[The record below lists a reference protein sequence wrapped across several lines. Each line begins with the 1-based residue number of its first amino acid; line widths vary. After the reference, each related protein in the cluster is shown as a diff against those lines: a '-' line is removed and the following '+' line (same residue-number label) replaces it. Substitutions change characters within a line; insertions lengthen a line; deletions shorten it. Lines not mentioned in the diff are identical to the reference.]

1 MRALSSLS
9 TQKKTIHPRG
19 RERRGKIRTTA
30 RQTLS
35 LSLSPF
41 SLSIIIIKAN
51 CAESICT
58 EFTRRRTLFYRNAR
72 SGEEEEEEEE
82 EDGEIQKLQNNNNN
96 NKTHRIRTRSVKT
109 RSPRLQPQPRAVV
122 CCSDSTRFGLV
133 AAFLFSLFFSRDDD
147 DDDEKSDSLSLS
159 LWTTTTTRRWRRARI
174 ALLRYFIPFL
184 PSSSNHN
191 NNLFRSAR
199 KTPSSSNG
207 RVVCRVLSIQ

>member
-41 SLSIIIIKAN
+41 SLSIIFIIKAN

-72 SGEEEEEEEE
+72 SGEEEEEEEEEE

-133 AAFLFSLFFSRDDD
+133 AAFLFSLFSR

-159 LWTTTTTRRWRRARI
+159 GRRRPDDGDARVSLFCVTLFPFFHRRPTTTPFFEAP
-174 ALLRYFIPFL
+174 AKLLL
-184 PSSSNHN
+184 
-191 NNLFRSAR
+191 L
-199 KTPSSSNG
+199 T
-207 RVVCRVLSIQ
+207 VE

>member
-9 TQKKTIHPRG
+9 TQKKNIHPRG

-41 SLSIIIIKAN
+41 SLSIIIIIKAN

-58 EFTRRRTLFYRNAR
+58 EFTRRTNRNAR
-72 SGEEEEEEEE
+72 LGEEEEEE
-82 EDGEIQKLQNNNNN
+82 EDGEIQKLQNN
-96 NKTHRIRTRSVKT
+96 KTHRIRTRSVKT
-109 RSPRLQPQPRAVV
+109 RSPLLQPPRAVV

-133 AAFLFSLFFSRDDD
+133 AAFLFSLSLFSQR
-147 DDDEKSDSLSLS
+147 DDDEKSDSLSL
-159 LWTTTTTRRWRRARI
+159 WTTTRRWRRAR

-184 PSSSNHN
+184 LGGGGGGETFPSSNH
-191 NNLFRSAR
+191 NLFRSALLL
-199 KTPSSSNG
+199 T
-207 RVVCRVLSIQ
+207 VECVQSI

>member
-82 EDGEIQKLQNNNNN
+82 EEDGEIQKLQNNNNN

-147 DDDEKSDSLSLS
+147 DDDDEKSDSLSLS
-159 LWTTTTTRRWRRARI
+159 LSGRRRRPDDGDARVSLFCVTLFPFFHRRPTTTTTFFEAP
-174 ALLRYFIPFL
+174 AKLLL
-184 PSSSNHN
+184 
-191 NNLFRSAR
+191 LL
-199 KTPSSSNG
+199 T
-207 RVVCRVLSIQ
+207 VE

>member
-19 RERRGKIRTTA
+19 RERRGQIRTTA

-41 SLSIIIIKAN
+41 SLSIIIITAN

-72 SGEEEEEEEE
+72 SGEEEEEEEEE

-147 DDDEKSDSLSLS
+147 DDEKSDSLSLS
-159 LWTTTTTRRWRRARI
+159 LSLSLDDDDPTMETRAYRSS
-174 ALLRYFIPFL
+174 ALLYSLSSIVVQPQQPFSKR
-184 PSSSNHN
+184 PQNS
-191 NNLFRSAR
+191 FF
-199 KTPSSSNG
+199 
-207 RVVCRVLSIQ
+207 

>member
-1 MRALSSLS
+1 VRALSSLS
-9 TQKKTIHPRG
+9 TQKKNIHPRG

-41 SLSIIIIKAN
+41 SLSIIIIIKAN

-58 EFTRRRTLFYRNAR
+58 EFTRRTLFYRNAR

-82 EDGEIQKLQNNNNN
+82 EEDGEIQKLQN

-109 RSPRLQPQPRAVV
+109 RSPLLQPPRAVV

-133 AAFLFSLFFSRDDD
+133 AAFLFSLSLFSQR
-147 DDDEKSDSLSLS
+147 DDDEKSDSLSL
-159 LWTTTTTRRWRRARI
+159 WTTTRRWRRAR

-184 PSSSNHN
+184 LGGGGGGETFPSSNH
-191 NNLFRSAR
+191 NLFRSALLL
-199 KTPSSSNG
+199 T
-207 RVVCRVLSIQ
+207 VE

>member
-82 EDGEIQKLQNNNNN
+82 EEDGEIQKLQNNNNN

-133 AAFLFSLFFSRDDD
+133 AAFLFSLSSLAMMMKKATLSPSLSLDDD
-147 DDDEKSDSLSLS
+147 DPTMETRAYRSSALLYSLSS
-159 LWTTTTTRRWRRARI
+159 RGRRRRR
-174 ALLRYFIPFL
+174 R
-184 PSSSNHN
+184 
-191 NNLFRSAR
+191 RD
-199 KTPSSSNG
+199 
-207 RVVCRVLSIQ
+207 LSIVVQPQQQPFSKRPQNAFFF

>member
-9 TQKKTIHPRG
+9 TQKKPSILADESVEGRFAPPRD
-19 RERRGKIRTTA
+19 K
-30 RQTLS
+30 LS
-35 LSLSPF
+35 LSLSLSV
-41 SLSIIIIKAN
+41 SLSSSSSSEL
-51 CAESICT
+51 CGSICT
-58 EFTRRRTLFYRNAR
+58 GITRRRTLFYRNAR

-159 LWTTTTTRRWRRARI
+159 LSGRRRRPDDGDARVSLFCVTLFPFFHRRPTTTTFFEAP
-174 ALLRYFIPFL
+174 AKLLL
-184 PSSSNHN
+184 
-191 NNLFRSAR
+191 L
-199 KTPSSSNG
+199 T
-207 RVVCRVLSIQ
+207 VE

>member
-1 MRALSSLS
+1 VRALSSLS

-82 EDGEIQKLQNNNNN
+82 EEDG
-96 NKTHRIRTRSVKT
+96 
-109 RSPRLQPQPRAVV
+109 
-122 CCSDSTRFGLV
+122 
-133 AAFLFSLFFSRDDD
+133 
-147 DDDEKSDSLSLS
+147 
-159 LWTTTTTRRWRRARI
+159 
-174 ALLRYFIPFL
+174 
-184 PSSSNHN
+184 
-191 NNLFRSAR
+191 
-199 KTPSSSNG
+199 
-207 RVVCRVLSIQ
+207 